1 MWVNV
6 NFERRDLTS
15 ARKSHPSPDDF
26 RETFEL
32 NLIKE
37 NVTHFFHLFN
47 TNFFVVA
54 LENLQYCQVL

>member
-15 ARKSHPSPDDF
+15 ARKSHPFPNDF
-26 RETFEL
+26 TETFEL

-37 NVTHFFHLFN
+37 NVTHFFSSF
-47 TNFFVVA
+47 
-54 LENLQYCQVL
+54 